1 MQILSQW
8 KTSLQTKKT
17 SKKDRLE
24 FYRNNPAVF
33 IEKRLGI
40 KLWSGMKIVI
50 DSVWNNKRTSVRACH
65 GVSKTYVAAAIT
77 VAFFNLYKDA
87 IIVTTAPTSRQVE
100 LLLWKE
106 IRNIYARNKNFLRGE
121 CMTVKIKTAGD
132 SYVVGFS
139 TDKAESI
146 EGFHSPHI
154 LWILDEAKG
163 LPQWV
168 YDAVEGSM
176 TGGTSRVL
184 EISTTD
190 GADQQCPLRQHQE
203 TMRDKWNCIK
213 LSAFDS
219 PFVSANEYPEFK
231 QHRNQDLYDYGKPR
245 KGREWSKEYQ
255 KKIQIEV
262 SEGILDKK
270 DLWFVKEP
278 SMWETKVLGDFSSTG
293 TDNVIPLKWVLSAVE
308 AEVDEGEGITKHGF
322 DVARM
327 GDDKC
332 ILTTLIGKTVQPQVS
347 WGKKKIPYSV
357 GRIMAETE
365 LHEVVN
371 VDACG
376 MGVGVFDDLAEEGHA
391 TIGLDSAS
399 NAFDVVKFKNLR
411 AEIWWNARQVFEKQ
425 YEEGNVL
432 SIPDD
437 PELIMD
443 LTGLQYKPML
453 SGQYI
458 MEPKDGYKKRLKRSP
473 DKGDSF
479 VYCIYDPPV
488 FEEEYYG
495 ESDDE
500 QDIFL

>member
-1 MQILSQW
+1 
-8 KTSLQTKKT
+8 
-17 SKKDRLE
+17 
-24 FYRNNPAVF
+24 
-33 IEKRLGI
+33 
-40 KLWSGMKIVI
+40 
-50 DSVWNNKRTSVRACH
+50 
-65 GVSKTYVAAAIT
+65 
-77 VAFFNLYKDA
+77 
-87 IIVTTAPTSRQVE
+87 
-100 LLLWKE
+100 
-106 IRNIYARNKNFLRGE
+106 
-121 CMTVKIKTAGD
+121 
-132 SYVVGFS
+132 
-139 TDKAESI
+139 
-146 EGFHSPHI
+146 
-154 LWILDEAKG
+154 
-163 LPQWV
+163 
-168 YDAVEGSM
+168 
-176 TGGTSRVL
+176 
-184 EISTTD
+184 
-190 GADQQCPLRQHQE
+190 
-203 TMRDKWNCIK
+203 
-213 LSAFDS
+213 
-219 PFVSANEYPEFK
+219 
-231 QHRNQDLYDYGKPR
+231 
-245 KGREWSKEYQ
+245 
-255 KKIQIEV
+255 
-262 SEGILDKK
+262 
-270 DLWFVKEP
+270 
-278 SMWETKVLGDFSSTG
+278 
-293 TDNVIPLKWVLSAVE
+293 
-308 AEVDEGEGITKHGF
+308 
-322 DVARM
+322 M

-495 ESDDE
+495 EADDE